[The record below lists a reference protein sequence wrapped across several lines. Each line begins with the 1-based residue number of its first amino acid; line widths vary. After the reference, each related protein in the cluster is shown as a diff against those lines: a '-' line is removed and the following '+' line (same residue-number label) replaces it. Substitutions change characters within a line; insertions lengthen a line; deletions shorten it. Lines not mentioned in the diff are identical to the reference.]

1 MMLPRG
7 TINAIVAYLHD
18 QKIDTNRLDSFLLR
32 LFGKPQNGWI
42 DLGSLELTKGDLFF
56 KLTRSKSAL
65 LKIQLIPGETTYF
78 FFKQISETFGISQD
92 DLWMACKKNP
102 QCIEGNFIPQT
113 YKIPYGANAKD
124 IIEYLLTYSQRMHRE
139 FAHRYQIVYG
149 SKQWKELLSK
159 ASIIQKEAISIEEM
173 AIISAVIDNRIKKG
187 MLLQMDGS
195 LNYGEYSHRKVTPRQ
210 IREDSSLFN
219 TYKYKGLP
227 PIPSGSVGFEA
238 LKAALYPANVSY
250 LYFVRTSDG
259 KHRFSNT
266 YQEHRENFKR

>member
-1 MMLPRG
+1 MLPRG

-32 LFGKPQNGWI
+32 LFGNPQNGWI

-65 LKIQLIPGETTYF
+65 LEIKLIPGETMYF
-78 FFKQISETFGISQD
+78 FFKQISETFAINQA
-92 DLWMACKKNP
+92 DLWEACKKNP

-113 YKIPYGANAKD
+113 YKIPYGANPKD
-124 IIEYLLTYSQRMHRE
+124 IIGYLLEYSQKIHRD
-139 FAHRYQIVYG
+139 FAQEHKIIYG
-149 SKQWKELLSK
+149 SKQWRELLSK
-159 ASIIQKEAISIEEM
+159 ASIIQKEAVGIEEM
-173 AIISAVIDNRIKKG
+173 PIISAVIDNRIKKG

-195 LNYGEYSHRKVTPRQ
+195 LNYGEYSHQKVTPKR
-210 IREDSSLFN
+210 IREDVSLFN
-219 TYKYKGLP
+219 TYKYKGIP
-227 PIPSGSVGFEA
+227 PIPSGSVSFEA
-238 LKAALYPANVSY
+238 LKSALYPAHVSY

-266 YQEHRENFKR
+266 YQEHRENFKK